1 MTDILIRDVPEG
13 VVQVLDANARRAKL
27 SRAEYVRRL
36 LEREPER
43 GPAVTVEC
51 LRQFGET
58 FADLADPEV
67 MKDAWQ

>member
-1 MTDILIRDVPEG
+1 VTDILIRDVPEG

-27 SRAEYVRRL
+27 SRAEYVRRM
-36 LEREPER
+36 LERERELGPE
-43 GPAVTVEC
+43 VTVEC

-67 MKDAWQ
+67 MKAAWR